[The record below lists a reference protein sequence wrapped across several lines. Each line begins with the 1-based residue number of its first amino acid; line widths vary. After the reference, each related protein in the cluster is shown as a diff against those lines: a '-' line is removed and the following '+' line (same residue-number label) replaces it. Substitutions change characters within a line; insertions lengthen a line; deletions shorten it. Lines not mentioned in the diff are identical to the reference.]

1 MSVMVACTFNHSTQ
15 ETGLCGLEASM
26 VYRVAPFQASL
37 GDVALRLV
45 KQGYPKS
52 HCGIY
57 VCFSMY
63 LFLF

>member
-1 MSVMVACTFNHSTQ
+1 MSVMVAYTFNHSTQ

-26 VYRVAPFQASL
+26 VYRVARFQASL

-45 KQGYPKS
+45 KQNYLKS
-52 HCGIY
+52 HCSIY
-57 VCFSMY
+57 ICFSMY